1 MKWISQFRTSASLDD
16 RKASAGHSAAGE
28 SSGFAQQMAHLDHQL
43 KATRPDVAA
52 PPFLHNSIMAAVRA
66 AADPSPETS
75 KSRRA
80 WWLAT
85 AAGSALVV
93 VLAIYFVIPHPVVP
107 SPVRNL
113 NQQMVA
119 LPSTVL
125 SPLSDELQRVHKD
138 LQNTTQFLLASVP
151 EVEN

>member
-1 MKWISQFRTSASLDD
+1 MKWISQFKISASLDD
-16 RKASAGHSAAGE
+16 RRASAGPPAVGD
-28 SSGFAQQMAHLDHQL
+28 SSSFAQQLAHLDRQL
-43 KATRPDVAA
+43 KAGPPDVAV
-52 PPFLHNSIMAAVRA
+52 PPFLHTSIMAAVRA
-66 AADPSPETS
+66 AAGGSPEPR
-75 KSRRA
+75 KRGLA
-80 WWLAT
+80 WWVTA

-125 SPLSDELQRVHKD
+125 SPLSDELQRLHRD
-138 LQNTTQFLLASVP
+138 LENTTQFLLASVP